1 MKNNKKVILVTGGA
15 GFIGV
20 HLCKYLCK
28 NKNNYIICLDNL
40 FSGQIDNVIQLKSKN
55 NFEFIRQDV
64 CNPINLEVEEI
75 YHLACPASPVYYQK
89 QPVETVRTNV
99 FGSLIFL
106 LPPYLKS
113 HLYPKYVPNKT

>member
-40 FSGQIDNVIQLKSKN
+40 FSGQIDLV
-55 NFEFIRQDV
+55 
-64 CNPINLEVEEI
+64 INLIVN
-75 YHLACPASPVYYQK
+75 YFKKLYYY
-89 QPVETVRTNV
+89 N
-99 FGSLIFL
+99 
-106 LPPYLKS
+106 
-113 HLYPKYVPNKT
+113 NNC